1 MPELVSMSSNLAQIL
16 RMSIS
21 ARPIIRLSQ
30 EISLV
35 EAYAEIQKIRFA
47 DKFELIVDI
56 PEELEGCMLPKLTL
70 QPIVENAIIHG
81 LAECETGT
89 VLVQAEAVDKDTLR
103 ILVQDDGIGMTAEE
117 VQRLNETG
125 QIAEEQPSGHE
136 SIGYNN
142 VDAIIRL
149 HYGEP
154 YGLHVES
161 EKGAGTRVYLIIPLS
176 REL

>member
-1 MPELVSMSSNLAQIL
+1 M
-16 RMSIS
+16 
-21 ARPIIRLSQ
+21 
-30 EISLV
+30 
-35 EAYAEIQKIRFA
+35 EAYTEIQKIRFA

-56 PEELEGCMLPKLTL
+56 PEELEECMLPKLTL

-89 VLVQAEAVDKDTLR
+89 VLVQATEVNGDTLQ
-103 ILVQDDGIGMTAEE
+103 ILVQDDGTGMTKEE
-117 VQRLNETG
+117 VRRLNETG
-125 QIAEEQPSGHE
+125 QTSEEKPSGHE

-161 EKGAGTRVYLIIPLS
+161 EKGVGTKVYLTIPLS